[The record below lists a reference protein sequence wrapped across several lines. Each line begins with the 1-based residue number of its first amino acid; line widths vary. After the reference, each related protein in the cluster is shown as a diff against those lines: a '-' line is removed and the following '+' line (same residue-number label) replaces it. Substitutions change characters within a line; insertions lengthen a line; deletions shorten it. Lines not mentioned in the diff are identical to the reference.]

1 MGLFMKHV
9 EAEQVQQSGLQEVL
23 SVRDFARRH
32 RLEKDEEERLVTL
45 FGGFAPRAELLSNAR
60 RSAVFR

>member
-45 FGGFAPRAELLSNAR
+45 FGGAELLSNAR